1 MKFNFKYLLVLLVA
15 LFATKASYAQP
26 GKSDKVEALKVSFIT
41 EKINLT
47 TTEAQSFWPLYNEY
61 NDKIKFA
68 RKNFRQQY
76 ANVTDFKTDKEADDY
91 LGAELKLRQTEV
103 DLQKEYFDKFKK
115 ILGSKKT
122 GLLKKAEEEFKKEV
136 LKIFKGNGGD

>member
-68 RKNFRQQY
+68 RKSFRQQY
-76 ANVTDFKTDKEADDY
+76 ANVTDFKTDKEADDF
-91 LGAELKLRQTEV
+91 LNAELKLRQTEV

>member
-1 MKFNFKYLLVLLVA
+1 MKFNFKYLLVLLLA
-15 LFATKASYAQP
+15 LFAAKASYAQP
-26 GKSDKVEALKVSFIT
+26 GKADKVEALKVSFIT

-68 RKNFRQQY
+68 RKAFRQQY

-91 LGAELKLRQTEV
+91 LNAELKLRQTEV

-122 GLLKKAEEEFKKEV
+122 GLLRKAEEEFKKEV